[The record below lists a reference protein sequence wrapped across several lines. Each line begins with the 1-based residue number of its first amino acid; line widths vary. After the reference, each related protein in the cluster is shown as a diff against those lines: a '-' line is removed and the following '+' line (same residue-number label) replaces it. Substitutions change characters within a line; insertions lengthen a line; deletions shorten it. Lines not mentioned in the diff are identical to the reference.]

1 MKTEKQPNRDVRC
14 FICAGEFPDDEVIEL
29 KGYHA
34 CARCKTELVQLI
46 SEGVN
51 LADRTAARDGKV
63 LVMGRQAELPKR
75 CIKCNDEPAPYWL
88 TRQLSYHSPVIFLT
102 LLVGGPLLYLLCAL
116 ATRRQAKVKVPICA
130 HHRVRR
136 GYHFMWAWGTA
147 VLSGLCFWVGWDRGG
162 DWPFAL
168 SAISFCAFLGFAIY
182 LSRVVVPVGIDKE
195 YVRLRGI
202 HPAYLRMLPDWNA
215 LGK

>member
-1 MKTEKQPNRDVRC
+1 M
-14 FICAGEFPDDEVIEL
+14 
-29 KGYHA
+29 
-34 CARCKTELVQLI
+34 
-46 SEGVN
+46 
-51 LADRTAARDGKV
+51 
-63 LVMGRQAELPKR
+63 
-75 CIKCNDEPAPYWL
+75 
-88 TRQLSYHSPVIFLT
+88 
-102 LLVGGPLLYLLCAL
+102 
-116 ATRRQAKVKVPICA
+116 
-130 HHRVRR
+130 
-136 GYHFMWAWGTA
+136 
-147 VLSGLCFWVGWDRGG
+147 LSGLCFWVGWDRGG